1 VPVYKTSNSGL
12 STRREYTS
20 FLAGN
25 EKFIPN
31 FTAGAYDS
39 IASTTVGSGGVANVT
54 FSSIPS
60 TYTHLQLRYTIR
72 NEAASDTVLLNFNND
87 STNANYAKHQLRG
100 SGSASS
106 AVGQASVVPE
116 LPTAPYLGITAN
128 VYNATVVDILDY
140 ANTNKNTTLRSLGG
154 YDANGSGW
162 IWLTSGLWM
171 NTAAVSTIKI
181 YAESGDI
188 AEYSS
193 FALYGIKGV

>member
-1 VPVYKTSNSGL
+1 VSPILGIWASAQQSAFVVGDY
-12 STRREYTS
+12 E
-20 FLAGN
+20 
-25 EKFIPN
+25 
-31 FTAGAYDS
+31 S

-60 TYTHLQLRYTIR
+60 TYKHLQLRYIIR

-100 SGSASS
+100 SGSAAS
-106 AVGQASVVPE
+106 AVGQASIVPE

-188 AEYSS
+188 NEYSS
-193 FALYGIKGV
+193 FALYGIK